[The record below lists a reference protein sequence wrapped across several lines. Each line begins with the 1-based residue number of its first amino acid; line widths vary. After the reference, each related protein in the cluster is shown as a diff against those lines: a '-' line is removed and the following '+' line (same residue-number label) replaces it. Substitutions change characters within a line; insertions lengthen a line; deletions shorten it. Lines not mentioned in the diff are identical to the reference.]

1 VPPARFHK
9 GAAARASGGYLPSV
23 KIASWNVNGIRARVD
38 AVCDWLGRTDTD
50 VLCMQETKVVDDDFP
65 FEPFSRLGYALTVAG
80 QPSYNGVA
88 IASRRPLADV
98 RIGLFD
104 DTGESEKRAL
114 FATIDGVRV
123 VNVYVPNGKSV
134 VLPSFKQELR
144 WLERLRVTLDS
155 TATPDDELCLCG
167 DFNVAREE
175 RDVFDP
181 VRLRGQLHFH
191 PDEQRALARVLEF
204 GLADSYRRFHE
215 EAGRF
220 SWWDYRSG
228 DFRSNRGL
236 RIDYLFVTQKLA
248 ERLARAEIDVEPRR
262 AQKASDH
269 APIMLELRER

>member
-1 VPPARFHK
+1 
-9 GAAARASGGYLPSV
+9 V

-50 VLCMQETKVVDDDFP
+50 VLCMQETKVVDGDFP
-65 FEPFSRLGYALTVAG
+65 FEPFARLGYALSVAG

-88 IASRRPLADV
+88 IASRKPLADV

-104 DTGESEKRAL
+104 DSGASEKRAL
-114 FATIDGVRV
+114 FASVDGVRI

-134 VLPSFKQELR
+134 TLPSFQEKLR
-144 WLERLRVTLDS
+144 WLERLRVTLDA
-155 TATPDDELCLCG
+155 TAQPDDELCLCG
-167 DFNVAREE
+167 DFNVARED

-191 PDEQRALARVLEF
+191 PDEQRALARVLAF
-204 GLADSYRRFHE
+204 GLTDSFRALHA

-236 RIDYLFVTQKLA
+236 RIDYLFVTQ
-248 ERLARAEIDVEPRR
+248 RLAARLERAAIDVEPRR
-262 AQKASDH
+262 AAKASDH
-269 APIMLELRER
+269 APVTLELRAR